1 VSGRDGRAAV
11 TAPGR
16 PDGLSGEKLLEVR
29 NLTKHFR
36 IRRGAFASTRVRAV
50 DGIDLDLWPGEVLGL
65 VGESGC
71 GKSTAAR
78 TIARLYEP
86 DSGSIVIDGSDI
98 ARVSGRPL
106 REVRRTVQMTFQD
119 PYSSLDPRKRIEQ
132 SIAEP
137 MEELS
142 ELRGDRTA
150 IDRRVGELLEMV
162 QLSPAYRQSMPY
174 ELSGG
179 QRQRVGIARAIALSP
194 RLLVLDEPLSALD
207 VSVQAGLINL
217 LNDLRAQTDIG
228 YLFIAHDLSVVRHL
242 SDRVAVM
249 YLGRIVEHGTVREIF
264 DNPLHPYTQA
274 LLSSVPAK
282 KPGDRGSSARIR
294 LSGELPA
301 PTSELTGCRFRSRC
315 FRARDACEQTPALE
329 RRFGQS
335 HETAC
340 HFSAPLGES
349 GPASPG

>member
-1 VSGRDGRAAV
+1 
-11 TAPGR
+11 
-16 PDGLSGEKLLEVR
+16 
-29 NLTKHFR
+29 
-36 IRRGAFASTRVRAV
+36 
-50 DGIDLDLWPGEVLGL
+50 
-65 VGESGC
+65 
-71 GKSTAAR
+71 
-78 TIARLYEP
+78 
-86 DSGSIVIDGSDI
+86 
-98 ARVSGRPL
+98 
-106 REVRRTVQMTFQD
+106 MTFQD
-119 PYSSLDPRKRIEQ
+119 PYSSLDPRKRVEQ

-137 MEELS
+137 LQELS

-150 IDRRVGELLEMV
+150 IDRRVDELLEMV
-162 QLSPAYRQSMPY
+162 QLSPDYRQSLPY

-249 YLGRIVEHGTVREIF
+249 YLGRIVEQGTVREIF

-274 LLSSVPAK
+274 LLSSVPARE
-282 KPGDRGSSARIR
+282 PGDRGSRARIR

-315 FRARDACEQTPALE
+315 FRAQDACKETPALE
-329 RRFGQS
+329 RRFGQL

-340 HFSAPLGES
+340 HFSAPLGE
-349 GPASPG
+349 GG